1 MAIEVG
7 TFSLSVML
15 TRMTNRS
22 GSGGTGFAAPFQTV
36 DLTPYFGTGGAIQ
49 TQKSLNTPCG
59 AFSLSFADRL
69 HPEYGDTVYALMEPM
84 DFIEIRA
91 SHQPE
96 SYSGSDLPLLMRG
109 FVTSIQRQEQMS
121 EDGTP
126 YRSVVIVG
134 QDSGKLLDQHHI
146 LFEFQ
151 AAQGKI
157 WVEQFRL
164 QAAFGM
170 QPSVLTVG
178 EFLKQIVDK
187 VVNPAINDMSVF
199 THTEMKPF
207 QVDTVAVQD
216 GKVAP
221 QLAAQI
227 DLVSIWQIMESF
239 CDRPWNELFV
249 VDREDG
255 PHLVFRP
262 CPFKSYLD
270 DSLIIHGA
278 EDPGAV
284 PIDIKDV
291 MSINVQRS
299 DFRVANFFWVE
310 PGVSQVESS
319 LFVTMAALQA
329 GWPIDLE
336 HDANT
341 PTLFGPRKMS
351 ARSALYPQ
359 DMSEVFPMLSD
370 ADKPKMGNAWV
381 SWQVARGRQ
390 LMDLNKD
397 NACFE
402 EGAIICRGDEALE
415 IGKYLNL
422 TRGSE
427 ISRFY
432 VESVAQQ
439 IRPLATWSTQLSVV
453 RGTGWRDRTKEA
465 VSPFAAEGR
474 SGAYSI

>member
-1 MAIEVG
+1 MVIEVG
-7 TFSLSVML
+7 TFGLSVML

-36 DLTPYFGTGGAIQ
+36 DLTPYFGTSGAIQ
-49 TQKSLNTPCG
+49 TQKGLNAPCG
-59 AFSLSFADRL
+59 AFSLTFADRL
-69 HPEYGDTVYALMEPM
+69 HPDYGDTVYALMEPM
-84 DFIEIRA
+84 DFIELRA

-126 YRSVVIVG
+126 YRTVVIVG

-146 LFEFQ
+146 LFEF
-151 AAQGKI
+151 AATQGKI

-170 QPSVLTVG
+170 QPNPITAG
-178 EFLKQIVDK
+178 EFVREIVEK
-187 VVNPAINDMSVF
+187 VVNPSINDMSVF

-207 QVDTVAVQD
+207 QTDTVTVSD

-227 DLVSIWQIMESF
+227 DLVSIWQILESF
-239 CDRPWNELFV
+239 ADRPWNELFV
-249 VDREDG
+249 IDREDG
-255 PHLVFRP
+255 PHVVFRP
-262 CPFKSYLD
+262 CPYKSYAD

-278 EDPGAV
+278 ADPGAV
-284 PIDIKDV
+284 PLDIKHV

-310 PGVSQVESS
+310 PGISQVESN

-329 GWPIDLE
+329 GWPVDLE

-351 ARSALYPQ
+351 ARSMLYPQ

-370 ADKPKMGNAWV
+370 QDKAKMGTAWGQ
-381 SWQVARGRQ
+381 WQIARGRQ
-390 LMDLNKD
+390 LLHMNED
-397 NACFE
+397 NASFE
-402 EGAIICRGDEALE
+402 EGAITCRGDEALE

-432 VESVAQQ
+432 IEGVVQQ
-439 IRPLATWSTQLSVV
+439 IRPLATWSTQLALI

-465 VSPFAAEGR
+465 TSPFAPEGR
-474 SGAYSI
+474 SGPYSI